1 MVKKWML
8 MVRRYVVN
16 INIMCL
22 HYGTLILFTE
32 TKIDD

>member
-22 HYGTLILFTE
+22 HYGTLDTFHRN
-32 TKIDD
+32 KN